1 MQSFDLFL
9 NQLNKNISVIIAYVV
24 IRKLFD
30 HREDLHLFAAHD
42 LRNQIVQLLTVSEAE
57 RSGFDIVGSDVA
69 ISLVAELARGV
80 FPALAWWGATSER
93 KVHDRDIRSTCIKKS
108 LTSEILTRISPQI
121 VSALTIS

>member
-80 FPALAWWGATSER
+80 FPALAWWEVQLQKGR
-93 KVHDRDIRSTCIKKS
+93 FMI
-108 LTSEILTRISPQI
+108 EIF
-121 VSALTIS
+121 ALHALKNR